1 MTSRR
6 ASEPPAEHEHE
17 SAEHDGQPE
26 IGDGGRRAEPALHDG
41 IVGHHLARHV
51 AEDPAAEPYDP
62 LVPAHEIREE
72 TTPPHHEGQRQR
84 NAEDHEH
91 KVSLGGGGH
100 AEHVVEA
107 HGDVGHDD
115 DPDRFPERRAR
126 AGLAVFAGARPHEP
140 DGDPDEG
147 EPAQELEE
155 RDAQKIAHH
164 GDEGH
169 AQAHRSRRA
178 PQPAEELLARRQP
191 ADSERDDEGVVTG
204 QRDVDEHD
212 AEETRPEF
220 WIGEPAHASLS
231 GAWRRAS
238 LQPMTHRTMPTAAG
252 SGYSSSCARVP
263 SWLTTMGSSR
273 IMSPAT

>member
-84 NAEDHEH
+84 NADDHEH

-107 HGDVGHDD
+107 HGDVATTMIQIASPSVAPARVLPCSVEPGLTSRMAIQMRAS
-115 DPDRFPERRAR
+115 PPRSWRR
-126 AGLAVFAGARPHEP
+126 G
-140 DGDPDEG
+140 
-147 EPAQELEE
+147 
-155 RDAQKIAHH
+155 I
-164 GDEGH
+164 
-169 AQAHRSRRA
+169 RSR
-178 PQPAEELLARRQP
+178 
-191 ADSERDDEGVVTG
+191 
-204 QRDVDEHD
+204 
-212 AEETRPEF
+212 
-220 WIGEPAHASLS
+220 
-231 GAWRRAS
+231 
-238 LQPMTHRTMPTAAG
+238 
-252 SGYSSSCARVP
+252 
-263 SWLTTMGSSR
+263 
-273 IMSPAT
+273 